1 MITLLHVTRE
11 EAVKRLA
18 ESQAGAPD
26 SFEALCN
33 LLRAEVHAR
42 KHAPRAA
49 TLSRVARLLA
59 PAITLH
65 EQRLDEACHA
75 LEREGDVMLN
85 PGGILY
91 ATPTRV
97 VAIGKSARV
106 FSSLPTRALAEA
118 LGHNVSAKGAL
129 RTITSFDGLTEAVAK
144 MSGMMV
150 LPEAWAGLDHSPNAD
165 AAFLEKLDQRLV
177 WQALGA
183 GSLEKDGALDWRAWQ
198 VTPEGARWR
207 RSNEGQLWWARTR
220 FGGHHRAWTASA
232 SPATSQFVALS
243 PDDADRARFALS
255 RKVKAASVLRVQRS
269 GTSVTLEVP
278 GWLPRP
284 EYRWLS
290 LHAVAVAESKGMRWD
305 IPTDSE
311 DQITTLLAQRLGLGV
326 EVM

>member
-1 MITLLHVTRE
+1 MTLSQITRE

-18 ESQAGAPD
+18 QSHTGAPD
-26 SFEALCN
+26 SIEALCD
-33 LLRAEVHAR
+33 LVRAEVHAR

-59 PAITLH
+59 PAIILDEH
-65 EQRLDEACHA
+65 RLDEVCDA

-97 VAIGKSARV
+97 VTIEKSARV
-106 FSSLPTRALAEA
+106 FSSLPSRALAKA
-118 LGHNVSAKGAL
+118 LGREVSEKGAS
-129 RTITSFDGLTEAVAK
+129 RTLPSVDGLTEAVAK
-144 MSGMMV
+144 VSGAMV
-150 LPEAWAGLDHSPNAD
+150 PPEAWAGLDRSPNAD
-165 AAFLEKLDQRLV
+165 TVFLEKLDRRLE

-183 GSLEKDGALDWRAWQ
+183 GSLEKDGALEWRAWQ

-207 RSNEGQLWWARTR
+207 RSDEGQLWWARTR
-220 FGGHHRAWTASA
+220 FGSHHRAWTASA
-232 SPATSQFVALS
+232 SPATSPFVTLS

-255 RKVKAASVLRVQRS
+255 RKVEAASVLRVERS
-269 GTSVTLEVP
+269 GKRVTIELP

-290 LHAVAVAESKGMRWD
+290 LHAVAVAEGKGMRWE
-305 IPTDSE
+305 ISTDGE
-311 DQITTLLAQRLGLGV
+311 DQITKLLSERLGLTV
-326 EVM
+326 EAT

>member
-1 MITLLHVTRE
+1 MTLSHVTRE

-18 ESQAGAPD
+18 QSQAGAPD
-26 SFEALCN
+26 SIEALCD
-33 LLRAEVHAR
+33 LVRAEVHAR

-49 TLSRVARLLA
+49 TLSRVARLFA
-59 PAITLH
+59 PAITLD
-65 EQRLDEACHA
+65 EQRLDEACDA

-97 VAIGKSARV
+97 VAIEKSARV
-106 FSSLPTRALAEA
+106 FSSLPTRALAKA
-118 LGHNVSAKGAL
+118 LGRDISAKGAS
-129 RTITSFDGLTEAVAK
+129 RTITSVDGLTEAVAK
-144 MSGMMV
+144 VSGVMV
-150 LPEAWAGLDHSPNAD
+150 PPEVWAGLDRAPNAD
-165 AAFLEKLDQRLV
+165 AAFLEKLDQRLE

-183 GSLEKDGALDWRAWQ
+183 GSLEKDGALDWRTWQ

-232 SPATSQFVALS
+232 SPATSPFVTLS
-243 PDDADRARFALS
+243 PDDGDRARFALA
-255 RKVKAASVLRVQRS
+255 RNVAAASILRVERS
-269 GTSVTLEVP
+269 GKRVTLEVP

-290 LHAVAVAESKGMRWD
+290 LHAVPVAESKGVRWE
-305 IPTDSE
+305 ISTDNE
-311 DQITTLLAQRLGLGV
+311 DQIMKLLGERLGLIV
-326 EVM
+326 EAT

>member
-1 MITLLHVTRE
+1 MTLSHVTRE

-18 ESQAGAPD
+18 LNQGSAPD
-26 SFEALCN
+26 SIEALCD
-33 LLRAEVHAR
+33 LVRAEVHAR

-49 TLSRVARLLA
+49 TLSRIARLLA
-59 PAITLH
+59 PAVAVD
-65 EQRLDEACHA
+65 EQRLDEACDA

-97 VAIGKSARV
+97 VAIEKSARV
-106 FSSLPTRALAEA
+106 FSSLPTRALSKA
-118 LGHNVSAKGAL
+118 LGREVFAKGAS
-129 RTITSFDGLTEAVAK
+129 RTITSVDGLAEAVAK
-144 MSGMMV
+144 VSGVMV
-150 LPEAWAGLDHSPNAD
+150 PPEAWAGLDRSPNAD
-165 AAFLEKLDQRLV
+165 AAFLEKLDQRLE
-177 WQALGA
+177 WQAFGA
-183 GSLEKDGALDWRAWQ
+183 GSLEKDGSLEWRAWQ

-232 SPATSQFVALS
+232 SPATSPFVMLS

-255 RKVKAASVLRVQRS
+255 RKAKAASVLRVERS
-269 GTSVTLEVP
+269 GKRVSLEVP

-290 LHAVAVAESKGMRWD
+290 LHAVIVAESKGMRWEVLAEN
-305 IPTDSE
+305 E
-311 DQITTLLAQRLGLGV
+311 DQITKLLAERLGLVV
-326 EVM
+326 EAT